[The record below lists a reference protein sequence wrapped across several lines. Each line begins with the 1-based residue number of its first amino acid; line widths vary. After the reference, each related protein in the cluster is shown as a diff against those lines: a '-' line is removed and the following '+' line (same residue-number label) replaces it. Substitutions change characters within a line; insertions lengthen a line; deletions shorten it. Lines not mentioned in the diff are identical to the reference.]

1 MSMAEHIG
9 EQPASIR
16 GGKAPLKLGNALA
29 ALLVVVLLACTSAA
43 TPTPIPT
50 PMPTATPEPA
60 TGVSIGVLD
69 GYGRNIQFKTAPK
82 RIVSYS
88 SALTETIFALGLGDR
103 LVGRDA
109 FSDYP
114 PQAQQLPEVGD
125 AFGVNLER
133 IVELEPDLALF
144 DFEHFV
150 PQVEALDIKVLYLDL
165 PEDLEGVFSQ
175 ILLFGRIMDAEK
187 EAVKLVDGMR
197 ARLEALGE
205 KVKGL
210 DQGPRIYYELDPL
223 LFTVGPDTFIGSLFE
238 MLKTANIAAGAQN
251 PFPQLGPEVVIE
263 EDPQIILLG
272 DSLQFGNGEETLDTL
287 KARVGWSDISA
298 VRGGRVHPVDADLIS
313 RPGPRVIEGLESLAK
328 VIYPG
333 LFQ

>member
-1 MSMAEHIG
+1 MSMAERIREHL
-9 EQPASIR
+9 ASSR
-16 GGKAPLKLGNALA
+16 SGKIPLKLGMALA
-29 ALLVVVLLACTSAA
+29 ALTVAVALACTSAA
-43 TPTPIPT
+43 TPTPT
-50 PMPTATPEPA
+50 PTATPEAA
-60 TGVSIGVLD
+60 TGVSIVVLD
-69 GYGRNIQFKTAPK
+69 SYGRNIEFKTPPK

-114 PQAQQLPEVGD
+114 PQALQLPEVGD

-133 IVELEPDLALF
+133 IVELEPDLAFF
-144 DFEHFV
+144 DFEFFV
-150 PQVEALDIKVLYLDL
+150 PQVEALDIKVLYLDP
-165 PEDLEGVFSQ
+165 PEDLEGVFSR
-175 ILLFGRIMDAEK
+175 ILLFGRVMDAEK
-187 EAVKLVDGMR
+187 EAVKLIDGMR
-197 ARLEALGE
+197 EELEALE
-205 KVKGL
+205 ERLEGL

-223 LFTVGPDTFIGSLFE
+223 LFTVGPGSYIGSLFE
-238 MLKTANIAAGAQN
+238 TLKTVNIAAGARSLY
-251 PFPQLGPEVVIE
+251 PQLGPEVVIE

-272 DSLQFGNGEETLDTL
+272 DSLQFGNGEETLDTV

-298 VRGGRVHPVDADLIS
+298 VREGRVHPVDADLIS

-328 VIYPG
+328 VIYPE